1 MKPNAVSREVLVSRN
16 GRISL
21 FDPPMAGM
29 PVPSF
34 FSAPNRRPWAMAT
47 AVLGFVTFA
56 VCAMFF
62 QLPEVDRVYASADV
76 ASAAM
81 TRFQLADSTEVVA
94 EVLGNPADPDVVA
107 AMTAA
112 NRLDLFVFIPVYG
125 LFLLMAGPLV
135 VGRLDDRL
143 TPTILLATFIAVS
156 GDILETSTQLR
167 MTADPDRMPQL
178 LEQLAFGST
187 LKFLGLAKA
196 ALLCAY
202 AGLRERPRRYGL
214 AFGAAMQMLSTI
226 AAFYDPARF
235 GSGLSGAVGGF
246 WVGLTIH
253 AMQESLHG
261 VRLWTRRGV
270 VAAPG
275 FARKAIGV
283 LVISLLTAGTAQ
295 AQELEARAFSPAPI
309 GTRIVVAGI
318 GGQQGE
324 ILFDP
329 ALDIDDV
336 EADLTIGITAIG
348 YTFALAGRQARVL
361 GVFPMAW
368 GGIDGRIGSTPQH
381 QSLNGLADPRIKL
394 SVALRGAPALTPSEF
409 ARRPRQ
415 AIVGAS
421 VTVMPPLG
429 VYHRDQLIN
438 LGYNR
443 WAIKPEAG
451 VAKTIQKWTIE
462 GSAGVWLF
470 TTNEQYFPGLA
481 RKEQDPI
488 GSFQGHV
495 SYALPRGSWVAVDG
509 TWFAGGQSRVNGVDS
524 PDRQRNSRLGATI
537 SIMTFAKN
545 SLKLTYSTGA
555 TTRRGPD
562 FDTLNVTWQ
571 VVVF

>member
-1 MKPNAVSREVLVSRN
+1 MSRN
-16 GRISL
+16 DRVSL
-21 FDPPMAGM
+21 FDPPMVGM

-34 FSAPNRRPWAMAT
+34 FTAPNRRPWAIAT
-47 AVLGFVTFA
+47 VALGLITFA

-62 QLPEVDRVYASADV
+62 QLPEVDGVFPSAND

-81 TRFQLADSTEVVA
+81 TQFQLARSTADVTH
-94 EVLGNPADPDVVA
+94 VLGDPADPRLVA
-107 AMTAA
+107 AMNAA
-112 NRLDLFVFIPVYG
+112 NRLDLIAFIPVYG

-135 VGRLDDRL
+135 IGRLDRRL
-143 TPTILLATFIAVS
+143 TLVILKATFVGLL
-156 GDILETSTQLR
+156 GDVVETSTQLR
-167 MTADPDRMPQL
+167 MTGDPAGLPQL
-178 LEQLAFGST
+178 LDQLAVGST
-187 LKFLGLAKA
+187 MKFFGLGTA

-202 AGLRERPRRYGL
+202 ACLREKPRHYGL
-214 AFGAAMQMLSTI
+214 AFGGVMQMISTV

-253 AMQESLHG
+253 AIQESLHG
-261 VRLWTRRGV
+261 VRLWSRREV

-283 LVISLLTAGTAQ
+283 MVLSLFTAGAAQ

-309 GTRIVVAGI
+309 GTKIIVAGI
-318 GGQQGE
+318 GGQAGE

-329 ALDIDDV
+329 SLDIGDV

-348 YTFALAGRQARVL
+348 YTFGLAGRQARVL

-381 QSLNGLADPRIKL
+381 QSLNGLVDPRIKL
-394 SVALRGAPALTPSEF
+394 SVALRGAPALTRSEF
-409 ARRPRQ
+409 ARAPRQ
-415 AIVGAS
+415 TIVGAS

-429 VYHRDQLIN
+429 VYHDEQLIN

-443 WAIKPEAG
+443 WAIKPEIGIAR
-451 VAKTIQKWTIE
+451 TMQKWTVE
-462 GSAGVWLF
+462 GSAGVWLY
-470 TTNEQYFPGLA
+470 TTNDRYFPGNA

-495 SYALPRGSWVAVDG
+495 SYALPRRSWVAFDA
-509 TWFAGGQSRVNGVDS
+509 TWFAGGASRVNGVES
-524 PDRQRNSRLGATI
+524 PDRQRNSRLGATV
-537 SIMTFAKN
+537 SIMTFN
-545 SLKLTYSTGA
+545 NQSLKVSYSTGT
-555 TTRRGPD
+555 TTRRGTD

-571 VVVF
+571 LVVF